1 MVLVQV
7 SGPPASGKTTGA
19 KELNPE
25 TTYYIDADGKGLSWK
40 G

>member
-19 KELNPE
+19 RHLDPKK
-25 TTYYIDADGKGLSWK
+25 TYYIAADGKGLS
-40 G
+40 